1 MPDSFTHLR
10 IIMPDTAA
18 NVATTLPALMRLRT
32 QARGFSFLPRQPI
45 RSLLSGKHA
54 SRIRGRGLDFEELR
68 NYRIGDDVRTI
79 DWKVTNR
86 TGKPYV
92 RVYTEER
99 DRPCFVVVD
108 QRNSMFFGSR
118 LKMKSVTAAE
128 VAAWRVLGVSDR
140 IGGLVFND
148 RDSAS
153 TRPERSERTVM
164 QWLGQVQ
171 RFNAALVSAPPLGGD
186 RPALSFGQV
195 LQQTEKLCPHDYLIV
210 LISDFSGWT
219 PDAAM
224 RLRRLTRHNDLIAVH
239 ISDPLE
245 QQLPAGRS
253 FVVSDGES
261 QLEVDA
267 NQLGEKFA
275 TSFDESVAS
284 IETELQHYGVPV
296 IPIHTADEVAPQ
308 IRHAI
313 GKLGGHR

>member
-1 MPDSFTHLR
+1 M
-10 IIMPDTAA
+10 DTAA
-18 NVATTLPALMRLRT
+18 NVATTLPALMRLRS

-68 NYRIGDDVRTI
+68 HYRIGDDVRTI

-86 TGKPYV
+86 TGKPHV

-99 DRPCFVVVD
+99 DRPCFIVVD
-108 QRNSMFFGSR
+108 QRSSMFFGSR

-128 VAAWRVLGVSDR
+128 AAALAAWRVLGVADR
-140 IGGLVFND
+140 VGGLVFNEKET
-148 RDSAS
+148 AS
-153 TRPERSERTVM
+153 TRPERSERCVM
-164 QWLGQVQ
+164 QWLGQIQ
-171 RFNAALVSAPPLGGD
+171 RFNAALLTPPAPRRSPDLTF
-186 RPALSFGQV
+186 ASV

-219 PDAAM
+219 PDAAK
-224 RLRRLTRHNDLIAVH
+224 RLRRLSRHNDLIAVH

-245 QQLPAGRS
+245 RELPKGRS
-253 FVVSDGES
+253 FVVSDGDS

-267 NQLGEKFA
+267 NQLGDRFA
-275 TSFDESVAS
+275 SSFDQSVTS
-284 IETELQHYGVPV
+284 IETELRHLGVPV
-296 IPIHTADEVAPQ
+296 IPLHTAAEVGPQ

-313 GKLGGHR
+313 GKLEGTK

>member
-1 MPDSFTHLR
+1 
-10 IIMPDTAA
+10 MPDTAA
-18 NVATTLPALMRLRT
+18 NVATTLPALMSLRT

-68 NYRIGDDVRTI
+68 HYRIGDDVRTI

-86 TGKPYV
+86 TGKPHV

-99 DRPCFVVVD
+99 DRPCFIVVD
-108 QRNSMFFGSR
+108 QRSSMFFGSQ
-118 LKMKSVTAAE
+118 LKMKSVAAAE
-128 VAAWRVLGVSDR
+128 VAALASWRVLGVADR
-140 IGGLVFND
+140 VGGLVFNE
-148 RDSAS
+148 RDTAS
-153 TRPERSERTVM
+153 TRPERSERCVM

-171 RFNAALVSAPPLGGD
+171 RFNVALVEPPAARETAD
-186 RPALSFGQV
+186 LSFASV
-195 LQQTEKLCPHDYLIV
+195 LQQTEQLCPHDYLII

-219 PDAAM
+219 PDAAK
-224 RLRRLTRHNDLIAVH
+224 RLRRLSRHNDLIAVH

-245 QQLPAGRS
+245 RELPKGRS

-267 NQLGEKFA
+267 NQLGDRFA
-275 TSFDESVAS
+275 SSFDESVTA
-284 IETELQHYGVPV
+284 IETELQHLVVPV
-296 IPIHTADEVAPQ
+296 IPIHTAAEVGPQ

-313 GKLGGHR
+313 GKLEGSR